1 MTSKNVWSWA
11 IVFFLLIAIITLALW
26 LRVALPYSQVFARDW
41 VKMTGVDA
49 YYYMRL
55 VDNLMRHFP
64 QLTQFDAYLI
74 YPGAL
79 LPGHSLTSSL
89 ISWGA

>member
-1 MTSKNVWSWA
+1 MAFKKIPSWA
-11 IVFFLLIAIITLALW
+11 VVLLLLLIIVAVAFW
-26 LRVALPYSQVFARDW
+26 LRVALPYNQVFVGDW

-64 QLTQFDAYLI
+64 QLTQFDPYLQ
-74 YPGAL
+74 YPGGGDRV
-79 LPGHSLTSSL
+79 LP
-89 ISWGA
+89 